1 MDINKIIIGNN
12 VLEEDNSCIISF
24 SKRANIYKIIMQII
38 IFIILVFLYF
48 YLSSK
53 KKSQVLDWVMI
64 VGLIFF
70 IITICIGIK
79 NCIKLPKPIILSGTG
94 VRLPDGKILKWKDIE
109 SIYFHPIRGN
119 MPEFHIKTKH
129 SLEAEVIID
138 WYLYA
143 NKKELIRLFEKY
155 SQKKLYN

>member
-1 MDINKIIIGNN
+1 MNINKIIIGDN
-12 VLEEDNSCIISF
+12 VLEEDNSCTISF

-53 KKSQVLDWVMI
+53 KKSPVQDWAMI

-79 NCIKLPKPIILSGTG
+79 NCIKLPKPIILTYMELI
-94 VRLPDGKILKWKDIE
+94 LPDGVILKWKEIE
-109 SIYFHPIRGN
+109 SVYFHPVRGN
-119 MPEFHIKTKH
+119 MPELHIQTKRINNDIY
-129 SLEAEVIID
+129 LFII
-138 WYLYA
+138 
-143 NKKELIRLFEKY
+143 
-155 SQKKLYN
+155 